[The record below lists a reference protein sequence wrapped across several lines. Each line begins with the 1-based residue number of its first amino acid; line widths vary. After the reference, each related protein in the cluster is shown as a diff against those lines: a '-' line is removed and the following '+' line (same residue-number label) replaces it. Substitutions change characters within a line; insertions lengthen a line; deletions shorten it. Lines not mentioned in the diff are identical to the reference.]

1 MLLQE
6 MFEKSPEAYQDL
18 TQDNSQPRLKEL
30 RKTRLTLDQIKK
42 LRQMVDMR
50 MVEFKEKLVDIQKQY
65 KPPADG
71 GMGI

>member
-1 MLLQE
+1 

-65 KPPADG
+65 KPPDDG

>member
-1 MLLQE
+1 MYLQE
-6 MFEKSPEAYQDL
+6 MFDQSPDAYQDL
-18 TQDNSQPRLKEL
+18 SNDNSQPRVSDL
-30 RKTRLTLDQIKK
+30 RKTRLTLEQIKK

-65 KPPADG
+65 KPPDDG

>member
-6 MFEKSPEAYQDL
+6 MFEQSPEAYQDL

>member
-1 MLLQE
+1 MYLQE
-6 MFEKSPEAYQDL
+6 MFDQSPDAYQDL
-18 TQDNSQPRLKEL
+18 SNDNSQPRVSDL

-50 MVEFKEKLVDIQKQY
+50 MVEFKEKLVDIQQQY